1 LKVLKY
7 LGGKLVE
14 IVVAIII
21 LLVGGW
27 LVWWLLTQK
36 LGIEL

>member
-14 IVVAIII
+14 IAVAIVI
-21 LLVGGW
+21 LLLGAW